1 MQRLK
6 QLADKK
12 HVPLEKTTS
21 KLADGGNKICYTVQT
36 PYEGTLAGMTIFNF
50 EDGTRYT
57 KLVDNGL
64 LYSSSLN
71 PWEFQENKRF
81 DSIFCNRHPL

>member
-1 MQRLK
+1 
-6 QLADKK
+6 
-12 HVPLEKTTS
+12 
-21 KLADGGNKICYTVQT
+21 
-36 PYEGTLAGMTIFNF
+36 MTIFNF

-64 LYSSSLN
+64 LYLSSLN

-81 DSIFCNRHPL
+81 DSIHGENIRQLIKITMV